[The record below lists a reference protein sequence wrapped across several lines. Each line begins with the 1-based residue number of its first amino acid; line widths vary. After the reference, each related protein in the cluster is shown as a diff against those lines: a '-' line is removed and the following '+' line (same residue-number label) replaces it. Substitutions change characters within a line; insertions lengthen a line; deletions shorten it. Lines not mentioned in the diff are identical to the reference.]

1 MTCYRIFTQYKN
13 FSDVIKLVK
22 ESFDEAN
29 ISLPLGIYH
38 GKTECSCIIE
48 VLSSRSLRVEVVW
61 FADKIKEMNQ
71 QESIIITQHEVEEIV

>member
-1 MTCYRIFTQYKN
+1 MTCYRIYTENVNPDK
-13 FSDVIKLVK
+13 IIELART
-22 ESFDEAN
+22 SFDRAN
-29 ISLPLGIYH
+29 VSFRQGIYH
-38 GKTECSCIIE
+38 GKTESSAIIE